1 MKCKKCGKPVKTTE
15 SIRIYSRKTS
25 SGKTI
30 YDHYHQNCYA
40 PQRYKT
46 NIAEYFKR
54 VDSSQ

>member
-40 PQRYKT
+40 PQKHKT

-54 VDSSQ
+54 AIN